1 MDWLVS
7 GPRLYQHWHCAS
19 WNYSCFSFDSLK
31 KINLWIE
38 MFWTQTSS
46 NWCRIIKGNWNFLMV
61 ILIAS
66 LGNRLRVSS
75 LHTLL
80 PYLPNNKMSRWTDH
94 YKPSSLCIWMNRL
107 VVDRSYDWI
116 NQSSL
121 RLVSRQCCR
130 ILHDHTLWKH
140 YCYSDHRKNVIT
152 SKVLAYW

>member
-1 MDWLVS
+1 MIVEWALSYISVSWEWSSTVSSGLIQS
-7 GPRLYQHWHCAS
+7 GPCLYQHWHCAS
-19 WNYSCFSFDSLK
+19 WTYSCFSFDSLE

-80 PYLPNNKMSRWTDH
+80 PYLPNNKISCWTDH
-94 YKPSSLCIWMNRL
+94 YKPNSLCIWTNRL
-107 VVDRSYDWI
+107 VVDRSCDWI

-121 RLVSRQCCR
+121 RLVC
-130 ILHDHTLWKH
+130 
-140 YCYSDHRKNVIT
+140 NPVIFYT
-152 SKVLAYW
+152 IIRY